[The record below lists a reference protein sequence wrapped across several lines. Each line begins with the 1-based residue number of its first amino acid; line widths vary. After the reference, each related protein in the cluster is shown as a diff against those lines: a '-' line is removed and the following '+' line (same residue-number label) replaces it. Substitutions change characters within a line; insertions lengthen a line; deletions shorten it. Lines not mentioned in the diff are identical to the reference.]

1 MAGKNPKGPHF
12 VKYFIPVINA
22 LKELDGSGH
31 PNEIKDI
38 VAAELKLTEQ
48 ELSETIASGQTRFG
62 NNVDWARFYL
72 AKGGYID
79 SSTRGVWSLTEV
91 GRKSNLTHEQA
102 LELYRNVL
110 MGFRS
115 VQTNGSVDDTPKEPL
130 RESDKTNYR
139 TELMEIIRKLPPEG
153 FERLC
158 QRLLRESGFEK
169 VTVTGKSGD
178 GGLDGIGIMQVN
190 PFVSFTV
197 LFQSKRYI
205 GTVSAGQVRDF
216 RGAMMGRTDKG
227 IIITTGTFTSD
238 AKREAERE
246 GVPAIELVDG
256 EKMIDLFEKL
266 ELGLKP
272 RTTFDVDYG
281 FFSEF
286 E

>member
-1 MAGKNPKGPHF
+1 MTGKNPKGPHF

-79 SSTRGVWSLTEV
+79 SSTRGVWSLTDI

-110 MGFRS
+110 AGFRS
-115 VQTNGSVDDTPKEPL
+115 VQNNGNVDDTPKEPL

-139 TELMEIIRKLPPEG
+139 IELMEIIRKLPPEG

-272 RTTFDVDYG
+272 RKTFDIDYG

>member
-22 LKELDGSGH
+22 LKRLDGSGH
-31 PNEIKDI
+31 PNEIKEI
-38 VAAELKLTEQ
+38 VAAELKLSDQ
-48 ELSETIASGQTRFG
+48 ELNETIASGQTRFG

-79 SSTRGVWSLTEV
+79 SSTRGVWSLTDV
-91 GRKSNLTHEQA
+91 GRKSDLTHEQA
-102 LELYRNVL
+102 LALYRNVL
-110 MGFRS
+110 MEFRS
-115 VQTNGSVDDTPKEPL
+115 IQNDGKVDGISKEPL
-130 RESDKTNYR
+130 QESAEINYR

-197 LFQSKRYI
+197 LFQSKRYV
-205 GTVSAGQVRDF
+205 GTVTAGQVRDF

-246 GVPAIELVDG
+246 GVPALELVDG
-256 EKMIDLFEKL
+256 EKLIDLFEKL

-272 RTTFDVDYG
+272 RKTFDVDYG